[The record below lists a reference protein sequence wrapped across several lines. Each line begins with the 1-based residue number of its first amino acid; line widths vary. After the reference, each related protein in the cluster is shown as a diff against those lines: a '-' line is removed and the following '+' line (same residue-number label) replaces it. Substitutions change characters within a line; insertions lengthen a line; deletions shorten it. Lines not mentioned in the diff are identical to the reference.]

1 MRFLN
6 DVSSADGLGVLLS
19 SRIEFKAVATYFTV
33 LLICFSCDSISWFEI
48 PFSTTTNQI
57 ENSTGVQSILKTFKV
72 LAFLWIEN
80 FQLRLDLKVDNS
92 DLAKTYQNCM
102 IRVFS

>member
-19 SRIEFKAVATYFTV
+19 SRTEFRAVATYFTV

-48 PFSTTTNQI
+48 PLNTTTGQI
-57 ENSTGVQSILKTFKV
+57 EKLNTSAINIKNILQYWLSYWKAIFR
-72 LAFLWIEN
+72 AARN
-80 FQLRLDLKVDNS
+80 FS
-92 DLAKTYQNCM
+92 
-102 IRVFS
+102 